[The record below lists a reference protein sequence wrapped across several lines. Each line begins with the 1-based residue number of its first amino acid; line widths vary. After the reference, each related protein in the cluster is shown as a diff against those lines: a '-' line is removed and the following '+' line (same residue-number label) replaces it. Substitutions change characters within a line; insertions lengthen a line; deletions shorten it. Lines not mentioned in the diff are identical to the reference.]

1 MIVVS
6 LKNLSLMKSLFP
18 HKLSRLMHIL
28 VFLETKIT
36 DSLRIKLFQGKMC
49 RVLHMARCTNVATFG
64 ILPLHSEVVRGNCE
78 DDTIIGKGL
87 KNENMKKNE
96 NEVRKIILKIRM
108 NEDELKQVKKQQQ
121 KSTERNISAYV
132 REVAMQKPVLIN
144 YRNQS
149 ADDFLKDMLALKK
162 ELNGIGNNFNQVV
175 HKLHIL
181 DKIPEFRVW
190 VNHYDGLH
198 QSLVNKVEEIK
209 VRMNQLYE
217 EWLQK

>member
-1 MIVVS
+1 MQGVS
-6 LKNLSLMKSLFP
+6 KNLTT
-18 HKLSRLMHIL
+18 IN
-28 VFLETKIT
+28 FL
-36 DSLRIKLFQGKMC
+36 QGAMC

-64 ILPLHSEVVRGNCE
+64 ILPLHSEVVRVNCE
-78 DDTIIGKGL
+78 DDRTIAQGL

-96 NEVRKIILKIRM
+96 NEVRKIMLKIRM
-108 NEDELKQVKKQQQ
+108 NEDELKLVKKQQQ

-132 REVAMQKPVLIN
+132 REVAMQKPVSIN

-149 ADDFLKDMLALKK
+149 ADDFLKDMLGLKK
-162 ELNGIGNNFNQVV
+162 ELNAIGNNFNQAV

-198 QSLVNKVEEIK
+198 QSLVKKVEEIK
-209 VRMNQLYE
+209 LRMNQLYE